1 MFVSHKPEAK
11 TVERFLKRQQNQLF
25 SYAEVGSTRGP
36 APLGY
41 NVDHHRI
48 RLGKGLETFDRAIEA
63 IKTWRMF
70 GMDWTEIFPGN
81 APIEDGSTVAILI
94 RHLGFW
100 SLNASRIVYV
110 IDDHDEVQRFGFAY
124 GTLPDHAEQ
133 GEERFSVEYHAA
145 DGSVWYD
152 LFAFSRPRHILAR
165 LGYPFSR
172 GLQRRF
178 ARDSLRA
185 MEQAVNYEGSDSES
199 RRSR

>member
-1 MFVSHKPEAK
+1 MLVSHKPDAK
-11 TVERFLKRQQNQLF
+11 AVERFLDRQQNQPF
-25 SYAEVGSTRGP
+25 SYPEVGSTRGP
-36 APLGY
+36 APSGY
-41 NVDHHRI
+41 NVDHNRI
-48 RLGKGLETFDRAIEA
+48 CLGKGLEAFDRAIEG

-70 GMDWTEIFPGN
+70 GTDWTEIFPRD
-81 APIEDGSTVAILI
+81 APIEDGSTVAILV

-110 IDDHDEVQRFGFAY
+110 IEDHDEVKRFGFAY

-133 GEERFSVEYHAA
+133 GEERFSVEYQPA

-172 GLQRRF
+172 RLQRRF
-178 ARDSLRA
+178 ARDSLKA
-185 MEQAVNYEGSDSES
+185 MEQAVNYEGSGS
-199 RRSR
+199 RS